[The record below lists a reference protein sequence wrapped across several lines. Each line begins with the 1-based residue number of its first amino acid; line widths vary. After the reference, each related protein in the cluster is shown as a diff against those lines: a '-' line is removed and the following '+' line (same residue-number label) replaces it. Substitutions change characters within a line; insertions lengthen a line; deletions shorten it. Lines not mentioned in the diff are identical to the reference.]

1 MTTPL
6 RENQIQQVALFG
18 RCRDV
23 RRRSCGGGDDRQP
36 VGADHCNVSDNYG
49 LLLGLARRGAVDSLA
64 LVVALFLGL

>member
-1 MTTPL
+1 M
-6 RENQIQQVALFG
+6 
-18 RCRDV
+18 
-23 RRRSCGGGDDRQP
+23 GGGDDRQP